1 MYMIKTKK
9 HTHTP
14 KKAKN
19 LRRFLGFPN
28 YVKRFLP
35 NYSTLKYTHRPL
47 ERPLTKGVDFDLT
60 GTCNEIYIDS
70 TVYRH
75 QPIWDI
81 LAILKKKKKKKQKT
95 VAIKLY
101 PIIHERCPR
110 QIDDVS

>member
-1 MYMIKTKK
+1 MIKTKK
-9 HTHTP
+9 KHTHTHTHQ

-60 GTCNEIYIDS
+60 GTCITGIYIDS

-75 QPIWDI
+75 QPI
-81 LAILKKKKKKKQKT
+81 
-95 VAIKLY
+95 
-101 PIIHERCPR
+101 
-110 QIDDVS
+110 